1 MTPAV
6 VKQRCA
12 KTAKLGVNNTGTKGV
27 SMNQNLSEMTKE
39 QFVFECAVRA
49 LAGSMANPAAKASI
63 ASLVRDAE
71 KLWHELDEWRRMQT
85 QH

>member
-1 MTPAV
+1 
-6 VKQRCA
+6 
-12 KTAKLGVNNTGTKGV
+12 
-27 SMNQNLSEMTKE
+27 MNQNLSEMTKE

-49 LAGSMANPAAKASI
+49 LAGSLANPAAQASI

-71 KLWHELDEWRRMQT
+71 KLWHELDEWRRLQT